1 MNRYQFEVLTYIEKN
16 GKKEYPMRTLSDTL
30 KISGTAISKALDEL
44 ENEALIKR
52 CEDQMEIT
60 ERGLEALEPYRVKR
74 AVIMAA
80 GFGSRMVPVTLD
92 RPKPMVAVNGVR
104 IIDTL
109 LDALVSVGIKDITL
123 VRGYKKE
130 KFDEILEKTHIPR
143 AAGGT
148 VFTAEEAKEVA
159 NRLGYPVLVRPSY
172 VLGGQGMKIAFNDE
186 EIEEFIGIINRIAQD
201 HPILVDKYLQG
212 KEIEVDAVCD
222 GTDILIPGIME
233 HIERTGIHSGDSI
246 SVYPA
251 PTIDKVVK
259 EKIAEYTRYL
269 TVGLALFESCAMAV
283 GLGGKGLLLE
293 DHRNIW
299 GYLTVVAAMTAGS
312 ALLMWIG
319 ERITEKGVGN
329 GISIVLMI
337 NILSRVPSDITT
349 LYETFIKPQTV
360 AKGALA
366 AVIILAVIVVTV
378 VLVILL
384 NGATR
389 NIPVQYAKKMQGRK
403 MVGGQSSS
411 IPLKVNTAGV
421 IPVIF
426 ASSLMSMP
434 SIIAA
439 FMGRGNGNGIGSKIL
454 KGLSQ
459 QNWFSLS
466 NPVYTLGFVLY
477 AVMIVFFAY
486 FYTSIT
492 FNPIEVA
499 DNMKKQGGFIPGIR
513 PGKPTQDYLEKI
525 LNYIIFIGAIGLLIV
540 CTIPI
545 VFNGAFGASV
555 SFGGTSIII
564 IVGVVLETLKQI
576 ESQMLVRN
584 YRGFLSE

>member
-1 MNRYQFEVLTYIEKN
+1 MFQTLRNAFKVKDIRSKIFYTFLMLVVVRLGSQLPIPGVDRSYFANWFSQQVGDAFNFFDAFTGGSFEEMSIFALNITPYITSSIIIELLTIAIPKLEEMQKD
-16 GKKEYPMRTLSDTL
+16 GEEGRKKL
-30 KISGTAISKALDEL
+30 TAI
-44 ENEALIKR
+44 
-52 CEDQMEIT
+52 
-60 ERGLEALEPYRVKR
+60 
-74 AVIMAA
+74 
-80 GFGSRMVPVTLD
+80 
-92 RPKPMVAVNGVR
+92 
-104 IIDTL
+104 
-109 LDALVSVGIKDITL
+109 
-123 VRGYKKE
+123 
-130 KFDEILEKTHIPR
+130 
-143 AAGGT
+143 
-148 VFTAEEAKEVA
+148 
-159 NRLGYPVLVRPSY
+159 
-172 VLGGQGMKIAFNDE
+172 
-186 EIEEFIGIINRIAQD
+186 
-201 HPILVDKYLQG
+201 
-212 KEIEVDAVCD
+212 
-222 GTDILIPGIME
+222 
-233 HIERTGIHSGDSI
+233 
-246 SVYPA
+246 
-251 PTIDKVVK
+251 
-259 EKIAEYTRYL
+259 TRYV
-269 TVGLALFESCAMAV
+269 TVGLALLESIAMV
-283 GLGGKGLLLE
+283 IGFGRQGLIP
-293 DHRNIW
+293 DMTAMNVI
-299 GYLTVVAAMTAGS
+299 TVVVSLTAGS
-312 ALLMWIG
+312 AFLMWVG

-434 SIIAA
+434 SIVAA
-439 FMGRGNGNGIGSKIL
+439 FMGRVNGNGIGSKIL